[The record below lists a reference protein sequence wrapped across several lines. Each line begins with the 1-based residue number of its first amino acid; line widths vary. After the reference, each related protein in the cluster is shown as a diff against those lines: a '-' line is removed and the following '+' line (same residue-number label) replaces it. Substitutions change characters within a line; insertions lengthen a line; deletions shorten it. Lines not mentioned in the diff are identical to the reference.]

1 MDVITVAPI
10 MELLFVVVAL
20 TLFTLS
26 VLSILDWYGLIRVS
40 WINVDRK
47 FPPQDTY
54 HYNG

>member
-1 MDVITVAPI
+1 MDVTTVSPI

-54 HYNG
+54 HSNG